1 MDDQNLLVTQIAQNH
16 LKDIYIY
23 IYIYIYSFG
32 GNFYFYRRETFTN
45 TSNTFTQQKL
55 RMSTTPESTC
65 IIILTS
71 WLVIPLR
78 LSNFYSVSLADIF
91 QTEFSPNWE
100 ICEVPFDD
108 LSCVLQKEKKPQLE
122 NSNCNNVEEIWS
134 SVIDVT
140 LQRLQY
146 IS

>member
-16 LKDIYIY
+16 LKD

-71 WLVIPLR
+71 
-78 LSNFYSVSLADIF
+78 
-91 QTEFSPNWE
+91 
-100 ICEVPFDD
+100 
-108 LSCVLQKEKKPQLE
+108 
-122 NSNCNNVEEIWS
+122 
-134 SVIDVT
+134 
-140 LQRLQY
+140 
-146 IS
+146 